1 MKDFSIKYKIIFTIF
16 FINFLVII
24 IGMTVI
30 ITRDID
36 NFKTEALNNAVLHSK
51 LIGQH
56 SLRSLKKNDKKE
68 VKNILE
74 NLKFVKMVKDVRL
87 YNAEK
92 EIISIYSNYGD
103 FEFFLF
109 DFSKEG
115 LQQISDDYILVSE
128 PIFEK
133 NKIIAY
139 IHLTYST
146 INLNNKI
153 KSHLETFIIIA
164 FFMIL
169 LSLILSLWSQS
180 FIIKPI
186 LQLTKF
192 TKKISNISDYSSFRL
207 KEYHNNEF
215 SVLYSSFNKML
226 NKLEE
231 RRNKHLSAERFLKQS
246 KEQFEKITSFA
257 NDTIFMINKNA
268 DIVFWNKAAEKLFGY
283 KNEEILKKKFYILL
297 LEKKHKL
304 ILKKT
309 FSNLEKLKRRKRNYK
324 NLEFFLRKK
333 NFKKILVSTS
343 IATTYINGDWHLIV
357 ILRDITKQRKFEIN
371 LRETKEKAEESD
383 KLKSFFL
390 ANISHEIR
398 TPMNAI
404 IGFSDILAM
413 PNFPEKDRKKYISY
427 LKESTNTLLQL
438 IDNIMDLSKIEA
450 GQIKFKKEK
459 FTVSAILK
467 EEINL
472 LKIKKE
478 KENKNLELIIKIN
491 DNVETLSINSDKV
504 RIKQVIKNL
513 LNNAFKFTEK
523 GKIEIS
529 FFIKNENCLQF
540 SVKDTGIGIKKEHTN
555 IIFIRFRKVEENVFQ
570 NYQGAGLGLT
580 ISKKIIELLGGKM
593 WLTSEI
599 NKGSTF
605 YFTIPI

>member
-24 IGMTVI
+24 IGMTII
-30 ITRDID
+30 ITRDIN
-36 NFKTEALNNAVLHSK
+36 NFKKEALNNAILHSK

-56 SLRSLKKNDKKE
+56 SLRSLKKNNKE
-68 VKNILE
+68 EAKSILE

-109 DFSKEG
+109 DFSREG

-128 PIFEK
+128 PIFEN

-153 KSHLETFIIIA
+153 KIHLETFIVIA

-231 RRNKHLSAERFLKQS
+231 RRNKYLSAERFLKQS

-283 KNEEILKKKFYILL
+283 KKEEVMEKKFYILL
-297 LEKKHKL
+297 SKKKHKL
-304 ILKKT
+304 VLEKT
-309 FSNLEKLKRRKRNYK
+309 FSNLEKIKRKKKNY
-324 NLEFFLRKK
+324 NNIEFFLQKK
-333 NFKKILVSTS
+333 NFEKIIVSAS
-343 IATTYINGDWHLIV
+343 ITTTYINGDWNLIV
-357 ILRDITKQRKFEIN
+357 ILRDITEQKKFEIN
-371 LRETKEKAEESD
+371 LRKAKKKAEESD

-413 PNFPEKDRKKYISY
+413 PNFPEKDRKTYISY

-438 IDNIMDLSKIEA
+438 IDNIMDLSKMEA
-450 GQIKFKKEK
+450 GQIKLKKEK
-459 FTVSAILK
+459 FIISSILK
-467 EEINL
+467 EEMNL

-478 KENKNLELIIKIN
+478 IENKNIEFKIN
-491 DNVETLSINSDKV
+491 NNIEDFAIFSDKE
-504 RIKQVIKNL
+504 RIRQVIKNL
-513 LNNAFKFTEK
+513 LNNAFKFTER

-529 FFIKNENCLQF
+529 FFINDENYLQF
-540 SVKDTGIGIKKEHTN
+540 SVKDTGIGIKKEYKN

-580 ISKKIIELLGGKM
+580 ISKKIIELLDGRI
-593 WLTSEI
+593 WFTSEI

-605 YFTIPI
+605 HFIIPFN

>member
-24 IGMTVI
+24 IGMTII
-30 ITRDID
+30 ITRDIN
-36 NFKTEALNNAVLHSK
+36 NFKKEALNNAILHSK

-56 SLRSLKKNDKKE
+56 SLRSLKKNNKE
-68 VKNILE
+68 EAKSILE

-109 DFSKEG
+109 DFSREG

-128 PIFEK
+128 PIFEN

-153 KSHLETFIIIA
+153 KIHLETFIVIA

-231 RRNKHLSAERFLKQS
+231 RRNKYLSAERFLKQS

-283 KNEEILKKKFYILL
+283 KKEEVMEKKFYILL
-297 LEKKHKL
+297 SKKKHKL
-304 ILKKT
+304 VLEKT
-309 FSNLEKLKRRKRNYK
+309 FSNLEKIKRKKKNY
-324 NLEFFLRKK
+324 NNIEFFLQKK
-333 NFKKILVSTS
+333 NFEKIIVSAS
-343 IATTYINGDWHLIV
+343 ITTTYINGDWNLIV
-357 ILRDITKQRKFEIN
+357 ILRDITEQKKFEIN
-371 LRETKEKAEESD
+371 LRKAKKKAEESD

-413 PNFPEKDRKKYISY
+413 PNFPEKDRKTYISY

-438 IDNIMDLSKIEA
+438 IDNIMDLSKMEA
-450 GQIKFKKEK
+450 GQIKLKKEK
-459 FTVSAILK
+459 FIISSILK
-467 EEINL
+467 EEMNL

-478 KENKNLELIIKIN
+478 RENKNIEFKIN
-491 DNVETLSINSDKV
+491 NNIEDFAIFSDKE
-504 RIKQVIKNL
+504 RIRQVIKNL
-513 LNNAFKFTEK
+513 LNNAFKFTER

-529 FFIKNENCLQF
+529 FFINDENYLQF
-540 SVKDTGIGIKKEHTN
+540 SVKDTGIGIKKEYKN

-580 ISKKIIELLGGKM
+580 ISKKIIELLDGRI
-593 WLTSEI
+593 WFTSEI

-605 YFTIPI
+605 HFIIPFN

>member
-427 LKESTNTLLQL
+427 LKESTNTLLQF
-438 IDNIMDLSKIEA
+438 
-450 GQIKFKKEK
+450 FKRR
-459 FTVSAILK
+459 
-467 EEINL
+467 
-472 LKIKKE
+472 
-478 KENKNLELIIKIN
+478 NK
-491 DNVETLSINSDKV
+491 
-504 RIKQVIKNL
+504 
-513 LNNAFKFTEK
+513 
-523 GKIEIS
+523 
-529 FFIKNENCLQF
+529 FIKN
-540 SVKDTGIGIKKEHTN
+540 KKRE
-555 IIFIRFRKVEENVFQ
+555 RK
-570 NYQGAGLGLT
+570 
-580 ISKKIIELLGGKM
+580 
-593 WLTSEI
+593 
-599 NKGSTF
+599 
-605 YFTIPI
+605 

>member
-1 MKDFSIKYKIIFTIF
+1 
-16 FINFLVII
+16 
-24 IGMTVI
+24 MTVI